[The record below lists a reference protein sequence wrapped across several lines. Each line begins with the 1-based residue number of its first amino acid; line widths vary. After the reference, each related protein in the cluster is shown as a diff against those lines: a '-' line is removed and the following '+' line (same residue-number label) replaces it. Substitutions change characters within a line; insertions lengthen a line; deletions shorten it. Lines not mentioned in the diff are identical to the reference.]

1 GPARIKTTYAF
12 KSLLDA
18 KASLTFGSDWSVAP
32 IDTMVGIYAAVTRRT
47 IDGLNPDGWVPEQKI
62 SVEDVLRAY
71 THNNAYAGF
80 QENRLGLLESGY
92 LADFVVL
99 SDDIFTIN
107 PADLATVKVE
117 RTVIG
122 GHDAYVAAP

>member
-1 GPARIKTTYAF
+1 
-12 KSLLDA
+12 
-18 KASLTFGSDWSVAP
+18 
-32 IDTMVGIYAAVTRRT
+32 VGIYAAVTRRT

-62 SVEDVLRAY
+62 SVEDALRAY

-80 QENRLGLLESGY
+80 QEDRLGEISPGY

-99 SDDIFTIN
+99 SDDIFSMN
-107 PADLATVKVE
+107 PNDLADVKVQ

-122 GHDAYVAAP
+122 GKDAYVAPLP